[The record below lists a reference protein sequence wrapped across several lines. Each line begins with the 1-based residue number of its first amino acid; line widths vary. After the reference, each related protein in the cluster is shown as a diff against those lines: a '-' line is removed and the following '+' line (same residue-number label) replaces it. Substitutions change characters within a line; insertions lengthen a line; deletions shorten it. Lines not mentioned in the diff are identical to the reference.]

1 MRRATHAMRS
11 GHGVGRVAFM
21 SRTSNE
27 DFSSM
32 FSPLRSV
39 VPSGRKF
46 GLRLDAQFRK
56 RILSQSAQV
65 PHPWLLFSPRVSNS
79 HTPESGLPGK
89 TTRLLRKF
97 ESIP

>member
-1 MRRATHAMRS
+1 MRRATRPKGA
-11 GHGVGRVAFM
+11 GDGGGRGAFL
-21 SRTSNE
+21 RGTSNE